1 MADGTPLKKI
11 GALLVAG
18 TTLGALALGPVP
30 AHADDIESFGG
41 DIVVTMPQEQ
51 EEQARGISR
60 MSLPVAQTSQVG
72 TWVEVKRS
80 ESTYI
85 LQTCSYYISPNANPN
100 GSVNVTVKTTM
111 YNKASNSGIF
121 WTTTKTLYDN
131 GNRCAFIG
139 EDWNSRAYLHESISE
154 EATFSV
160 RGGGIHRITST
171 ETTFR
176 GSAETTSGW
185 DFTINIPFTICA
197 SAGEGGS
204 ISPSGA
210 TLVSTGESRSYG
222 IAADSGWRIKDVTVD
237 GNSVGPQGSYTFS
250 NVSSDHTI
258 SASFQKVWNVKFVDG
273 ITGEVIGEQLVD
285 AGSAATPPEE
295 PRHDGYRFAGWDGDY
310 SQVGSDL
317 TITSRH
323 EPVISV
329 RVPALLPCKIMAD
342 GSVIVPS
349 GYAIE
354 NLSVVPVRAAR
365 IETKGMPEDATYT
378 LRDGDTPVHT
388 WKDTDVPGD
397 TLAIDSKASKEL
409 GLEISNVSGN
419 GAWRRLAEKS
429 ATNSSIEELCTI
441 SYTFE
446 AAS

>member
-1 MADGTPLKKI
+1 M
-11 GALLVAG
+11 
-18 TTLGALALGPVP
+18 
-30 AHADDIESFGG
+30 
-41 DIVVTMPQEQ
+41 
-51 EEQARGISR
+51 
-60 MSLPVAQTSQVG
+60 
-72 TWVEVKRS
+72 
-80 ESTYI
+80 
-85 LQTCSYYISPNANPN
+85 
-100 GSVNVTVKTTM
+100 
-111 YNKASNSGIF
+111 
-121 WTTTKTLYDN
+121 
-131 GNRCAFIG
+131 
-139 EDWNSRAYLHESISE
+139 
-154 EATFSV
+154 
-160 RGGGIHRITST
+160 
-171 ETTFR
+171 
-176 GSAETTSGW
+176 
-185 DFTINIPFTICA
+185 
-197 SAGEGGS
+197 
-204 ISPSGA
+204 
-210 TLVSTGESRSYG
+210 
-222 IAADSGWRIKDVTVD
+222 
-237 GNSVGPQGSYTFS
+237 
-250 NVSSDHTI
+250 
-258 SASFQKVWNVKFVDG
+258 KFVDG

-342 GSVIVPS
+342 GSVVVPS

-397 TLAIDSKASKEL
+397 TLAIDSKTSKEL

>member
-18 TTLGALALGPVP
+18 TAMGALVLGPAP
-30 AHADDIESFGG
+30 ALADDIESFGG
-41 DIVVTMPQEQ
+41 DIVVTVPREQ

-60 MSLPVAQTSQVG
+60 MSLPVAQSSQVG

-85 LQTCSYYISPNANPN
+85 LQMCSYYISPNANPD

-210 TLVSTGESRSYG
+210 TLVSTGESRNYD

-237 GNSVGPQGSYTFS
+237 GSSVGPQGSYTFS

-258 SASFQKVWNVKFVDG
+258 SASFQKVWNVKFIDG
-273 ITGEVIGEQLVD
+273 ITGEVIGEQVVD
-285 AGSAATPPEE
+285 AGSAATPPRGAKARRLSLCGMGRRLLAGGKR
-295 PRHDGYRFAGWDGDY
+295 PHD
-310 SQVGSDL
+310 
-317 TITSRH
+317 
-323 EPVISV
+323 
-329 RVPALLPCKIMAD
+329 
-342 GSVIVPS
+342 
-349 GYAIE
+349 
-354 NLSVVPVRAAR
+354 
-365 IETKGMPEDATYT
+365 
-378 LRDGDTPVHT
+378 
-388 WKDTDVPGD
+388 
-397 TLAIDSKASKEL
+397 
-409 GLEISNVSGN
+409 NVSTRARYLRSRSGTSSLQDHGRRKRRRSQWLRHRESLGRPRSS
-419 GAWRRLAEKS
+419 GADRDEGHARRRHLYAEGR
-429 ATNSSIEELCTI
+429 
-441 SYTFE
+441 
-446 AAS
+446 